1 MGIDVLSNPEEAP
14 AQGGPVATSGP
25 TELYFISWPR
35 RKSSSWPRSLHHRN
49 ALRSAVAVGRSGNH
63 RYLLANSRC
72 LDLDG
77 LYTMDDATDGTP
89 KSLRYSL
96 PVTFAS
102 GSRREVL
109 KFADHEGGLDL
120 ALLKVGG
127 EGLVEGKGYTMLPYK
142 TPHLEVCDEVV
153 AVVSPF
159 GLAGTHTFGRH
170 PKRCLSDD

>member
-1 MGIDVLSNPEEAP
+1 MVQAMWREQDL
-14 AQGGPVATSGP
+14 VANDTQ
-25 TELYFISWPR
+25 SW
-35 RKSSSWPRSLHHRN
+35 N
-49 ALRSAVAVGRSGNH
+49 GSAVAVGRSGNH

-109 KFADHEGGLDL
+109 KFADHDGGLDL

-127 EGLVEGKGYTMLPYK
+127 KGLVEGKGYTMLPYK
-142 TPHLEVCDEVV
+142 TPHLEVGDEVV